1 MGGEEDVWGKEN
13 ALGEGNVLQPVPKKM
28 RLEMVIGMQT
38 EILGGHPWSLF
49 EGLI

>member
-1 MGGEEDVWGKEN
+1 MYGGKQNVLEER
-13 ALGEGNVLQPVPKKM
+13 NVLQPVPKKM

-38 EILGGHPWSLF
+38 KTLSGHPRSLF